1 MTSAVKVGVGVPTI
15 IGPRTWPG
23 EIPLLPLKKPFESM
37 VDDAEI
43 GLGESWENTW
53 GSDSAQQQFPNQSRP
68 SMTQEQFVLF
78 SASKRM
84 KQRWAILTCSKG
96 WCSAFESWQCFWRI
110 PSRNDADRVQRHRV
124 GPGKEINQ
132 SDWLLMSIISQRG
145 SERKLAFHGMQ
156 QQCMHQRAEMS
167 WNKPTL
173 LAGGIGLGWT
183 PGVPSGSWPEETE
196 EETAMGLA
204 LALLL
209 FRPPLTATLLLST
222 SFWRE
227 KRPVGRAR
235 VETGLFDWRENR
247 TCGVGFGAQS
257 GSGFAILGGNIHSQR
272 CLLKRAERAR
282 IYT

>member
-1 MTSAVKVGVGVPTI
+1 MYGHHLSIVGGRQI
-15 IGPRTWPG
+15 
-23 EIPLLPLKKPFESM
+23 LNL
-37 VDDAEI
+37 AERGASIYLITGKRYNYADI
-43 GLGESWENTW
+43 GLLADIGMLHNEG

-173 LAGGIGLGWT
+173 LAFSKSLQENKA
-183 PGVPSGSWPEETE
+183 SEQEH
-196 EETAMGLA
+196 TA
-204 LALLL
+204 
-209 FRPPLTATLLLST
+209 
-222 SFWRE
+222 E
-227 KRPVGRAR
+227 K
-235 VETGLFDWRENR
+235 
-247 TCGVGFGAQS
+247 
-257 GSGFAILGGNIHSQR
+257 
-272 CLLKRAERAR
+272 K
-282 IYT
+282 